1 MENEIRKI
9 PKKSKII
16 ILILT
21 LLAIISFL
29 VITYLKEL
37 KIKEILNSLGHT
49 QISSVKVINKLSV
62 EDKDTKRKGTVY
74 KVQFFNNKT
83 NQECIGFLHKDNS
96 NKYFEDFDCK

>member
-21 LLAIISFL
+21 LLAIMSFL

-37 KIKEILNSLGHT
+37 KIKGILNSLGYT

-74 KVQFFNNKT
+74 KVLFFNNKT
-83 NQECIGFLHKDNS
+83 NQECIGFLHKDKS